1 MLNSVVRSV
10 SGNVVNI
17 MILLN
22 YIICIAIM
30 TYVNA
35 FAAALCLIVQAA
47 VLVYYRIWSYKI
59 FGGVTGDLAGWF
71 LCMSELCCMIVLVF
85 V

>member
-1 MLNSVVRSV
+1 
-10 SGNVVNI
+10 
-17 MILLN
+17 
-22 YIICIAIM
+22 M

-35 FAAALCLIVQAA
+35 FVAALCLIVQAA